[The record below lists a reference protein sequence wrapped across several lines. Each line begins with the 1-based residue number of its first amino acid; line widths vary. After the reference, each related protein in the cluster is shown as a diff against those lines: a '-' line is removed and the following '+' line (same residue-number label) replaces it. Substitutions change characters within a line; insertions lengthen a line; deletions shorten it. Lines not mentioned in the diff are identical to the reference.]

1 MLAIILGIA
10 TTAVVFAAEKGLD
23 NYICARKAAARCRYD
38 ADEFEDDDDIFCEE
52 TTPPPQE
59 RYHGRVCPDL
69 FGRIQRVQDERLN
82 ESIRQGQ
89 ELEEL
94 QKPDIFRNI
103 REESDN
109 HEETFIDVP
118 EDVIDH
124 VFKDVNPQDE
134 PAEEPQEESTEEEK
148 PAEEET
154 PAPERDEKGR
164 FIKKK

>member
-1 MLAIILGIA
+1 MLAIVLGLA
-10 TTAVVFAAEKGLD
+10 TAAVVFAAEKGID
-23 NYICARKAAARCRYD
+23 NYVCARKAEARYD
-38 ADEFEDDDDIFCEE
+38 ADEFDDDIFCEE
-52 TTPPPQE
+52 APPPQE

-69 FGRIQRVQDERLN
+69 FGRIQKVQDERLA

-103 REESDN
+103 REESEDN
-109 HEETFIDVP
+109 HEETYVDIP

-124 VFKDVNPQDE
+124 VFKDVKPQDE

-148 PAEEET
+148 PAEET
-154 PAPERDEKGR
+154 PGPERDSKGR
-164 FIKKK
+164 FIKNKKT

>member
-1 MLAIILGIA
+1 MLAIVLGIA
-10 TTAVVFAAEKGLD
+10 TAALVFAAEKGVD
-23 NYICARKAAARCRYD
+23 NYVCARKAEARYD
-38 ADEFEDDDDIFCEE
+38 ADEFDDDNDIFCEE
-52 TTPPPQE
+52 APPEEE

-69 FGRIQRVQDERLN
+69 FGRIQKVQDERLA

-103 REESDN
+103 REES
-109 HEETFIDVP
+109 EETYVDIP

-124 VFKDVNPQDE
+124 VFKDVKPS
-134 PAEEPQEESTEEEK
+134 EEPQEESTEEEK

-164 FIKKK
+164 FIKKKEG